1 MTFTTII
8 SIALGIGLAA
18 SSGFRVFLPL
28 FALSLSAY
36 FGLWPV
42 NENWQWLASTPALI
56 ILGVATIAEIAAYLI
71 PFIDNLLD
79 TLAVPLAGLAGTA
92 VMASTTAD
100 LSPAVTWT
108 LAIIAGGGAA
118 AAIKGTAATGRAA
131 STVTTGG
138 IANPIVSVAETG
150 TALFLTILSLFLPF
164 LAVALSLIIVFWA
177 WRKYRNYQRGKQPA
191 LPNV

>member
-1 MTFTTII
+1 MTFTTLL

-18 SSGFRVFLPL
+18 SAGFRVFLPL

-36 FGLWPV
+36 FGLWPI

-56 ILGVATIAEIAAYLI
+56 ILGVATLVEITAYLI
-71 PFIDNLLD
+71 PYVDHLLD

-118 AAIKGTAATGRAA
+118 AAIKGATATTRVA
-131 STVTTGG
+131 STATTGG
-138 IANPIVSVAETG
+138 LANPIVSAAETG
-150 TALFLTILSLFLPF
+150 TAVLMTVLSLFIPF
-164 LAVALSLIIVFWA
+164 AAVGLLLLIAFWL
-177 WRKYRNYQRGKQPA
+177 WRTYRRYQRNKIQP
-191 LPNV
+191 V

>member
-1 MTFTTII
+1 MTFTTLI

-36 FGLWPV
+36 FGLWPI

-56 ILGVATIAEIAAYLI
+56 ILGVATLVEITAYLI
-71 PFIDNLLD
+71 PYVDHLLD

-118 AAIKGTAATGRAA
+118 AAIKGATATTRVA
-131 STVTTGG
+131 STATTGG
-138 IANPIVSVAETG
+138 LANPIVSAAETG
-150 TALFLTILSLFLPF
+150 TAVFMTVLSLFVPF
-164 LAVALSLIIVFWA
+164 AAVGLLLLIAFWL
-177 WRKYRNYQRGKQPA
+177 WRKYRRYQRNKIQP
-191 LPNV
+191 V

>member
-164 LAVALSLIIVFWA
+164 LAVALSLLIVFWA

>member
-1 MTFTTII
+1 MTFTTLL

-18 SSGFRVFLPL
+18 SAGFRVFLPL

-56 ILGVATIAEIAAYLI
+56 ILGVAT
-71 PFIDNLLD
+71 
-79 TLAVPLAGLAGTA
+79 LAVPLAGIAGTA
-92 VMASTTAD
+92 IMASTTAD
-100 LSPAVTWT
+100 LSPAITWT

-118 AAIKGTAATGRAA
+118 AAIKGATATGSAA

-138 IANPIVSVAETG
+138 LANPVVSVAETG
-150 TALFLTILSLFLPF
+150 AAVFMTLLSLFIPF
-164 LAVALSLIIVFWA
+164 AAVLLALLLAFWA
-177 WRKYRNYQRGKQPA
+177 WRKYRAYQRNKHP
-191 LPNV
+191 VTTV

>member
-1 MTFTTII
+1 MTFTTLL

-18 SSGFRVFLPL
+18 SAGFRVFLPL

-56 ILGVATIAEIAAYLI
+56 ILGVATLAEIGAYLV

-79 TLAVPLAGLAGTA
+79 TLAVPLAGIAGTA
-92 VMASTTAD
+92 IMASTTAD
-100 LSPAVTWT
+100 LSPAITWT

-118 AAIKGTAATGRAA
+118 AAIKGATATGRAGFGHGNHRVGQPA
-131 STVTTGG
+131 GG
-138 IANPIVSVAETG
+138 HGAGGAAVFMT
-150 TALFLTILSLFLPF
+150 LLSLFIPF
-164 LAVALSLIIVFWA
+164 AAVLLALLLAFWA
-177 WRKYRNYQRGKQPA
+177 WRKYRAYQRNKHP
-191 LPNV
+191 VTTV